1 MNKLSCN
8 KKLFLAIGI
17 LFAVAALFLAGP
29 VDAAISYPPS
39 QTAQAMTLPAPV
51 GSAAAPGVLL
61 DNFEYWETPQNHG
74 WTINHPGMPG
84 GYPLWGIG
92 VGIGAIETV
101 IDFQEG
107 SRVLEAYMPATL
119 FVPNIER
126 FSIVYQPTI
135 AVPVNDYSVFS
146 VKMRSPVAVENF
158 DTYEFVILTT
168 AGIEFH
174 LIPRAASG
182 AAILPVTN
190 AAATAE
196 VMPPEMGGAE
206 AIAITV
212 GKENA
217 DGSWHQIAVDLAEA
231 YWTATGNYLAAD
243 QALYAVYVFGNQYRM
258 DDMQMMNAA
267 LAARVGVAPYL
278 FHINHIYQQIFDNT
292 YGGTTRYIFVSDP
305 VGDSIYPV
313 RDYSMHPSR
322 GHVVEHGFGNT
333 YVQAM
338 LTGGD
343 LATINANLW
352 ITHKINQ
359 GAFSVAAD
367 PAELANIDPA
377 LTAAAYQ
384 AAVAAADAAF
394 VAAGSSLY
402 EVKLQNPGYPVTL
415 AIGVGGIDVTLPAVD
430 VYTLDGPQLLNAEMA
445 VGPQTPDG
453 GVNQILFSANIGGA
467 HDLGTCADGFIQ
479 PVALDEPLRYIP
491 LYCHSSAIPC
501 CGDQYNGFL
510 GTQEIAIVAQSLAL
524 AGYTTWPAVAKIV
537 IPPEQIMENLILTV
551 VASNG
556 MAEDV
561 EALSIITTNYP
572 VTNYPPVIEDVDDQI
587 FYVGCSGNSAYQLNA
602 TDADSFTINAAG
614 QLAGDMDQL
623 IWAASI
629 NGLPSYMYGPWTES
643 IIDQKTGLVSFC
655 PEFEGAYELVASVR
669 DQDGAEAAAAFVV
682 HCINSQTWLNHPP
695 IMLGD
700 WDHPML
706 GYAGVPLTLD
716 FSGIVDPD
724 GGELF
729 FSCNIGTIGVRPGHE
744 GHVVWEFQTMYPG
757 TYMVEIVAYDTQGG
771 YIVIPQEVIISPWW
785 SM

>member
-1 MNKLSCN
+1 M
-8 KKLFLAIGI
+8 AIGI
-17 LFAVAALFLAGP
+17 LFTVAALFLAGP
-29 VDAAISYPPS
+29 ANAAISYPPS
-39 QTAQAMTLPAPV
+39 QTAQAMSLPAPV

-74 WTINHPGMPG
+74 WTINHPGMPN

-119 FVPNIER
+119 FVPNIQR
-126 FSIVYQPTI
+126 FSIVYQPTV
-135 AVPVNDYSVFS
+135 AVPVDTYSVFS

-158 DTYEFVILTT
+158 DTYEIVVLTT
-168 AGIEFH
+168 DGVEYH
-174 LIPRAASG
+174 LIPRAAAN
-182 AAILPVTN
+182 AAILPVANPTL
-190 AAATAE
+190 TAE
-196 VMPPEMGGAE
+196 AMAPEMGGAA
-206 AIAITV
+206 AIGITV

-217 DGSWHQIAVDLAEA
+217 DGSWHQIAVDLAAA
-231 YWTATGNYLAAD
+231 YAQVTGAAIPANT
-243 QALYAVYVFGNQYRM
+243 ALYAVYVLGNQYRM
-258 DDMQMMNAA
+258 DDVQMMNAA
-267 LAARVGVAPYL
+267 LAARVGVPPYL

-292 YGGTTRYIFVSDP
+292 YGGTTRYIFVSDT
-305 VGDSIYPV
+305 VGDSIYPI

-338 LTGGD
+338 VEGGD
-343 LATINANLW
+343 LAAINAALW
-352 ITHKINQ
+352 IEHKIGL

-367 PAELANIDPA
+367 AAQVALIDPA
-377 LTAAAYQ
+377 LTVAQYQ
-384 AAVAAADAAF
+384 AAVAAAEAALGGPTL
-394 VAAGSSLY
+394 A
-402 EVKLQNPGYPVTL
+402 EVKISAPAYPITL
-415 AIGVGGIDVTLPAVD
+415 AIGVGGANVTLPAVD

-445 VGPQTPDG
+445 VGPTTPDG
-453 GVNQILFSANIGGA
+453 GVNQILFSANIGGY

-479 PVALDEPLRYIP
+479 PVPLSEPLRYIP

-501 CGDQYNGFL
+501 CGSQYNGFL
-510 GTQEIAIVAQSLAL
+510 GAQEVAMVAQSLAL

-537 IPPEQIMENLILTV
+537 IPPEQIIENLILTV

-556 MAEDV
+556 MGEDV

-587 FYVGCSGNSAYQLNA
+587 FYVGCTGNSAYQLNA

-614 QLAGDMDQL
+614 QLADDMDQL
-623 IWAASI
+623 IWAATI

-655 PEFEGAYELVASVR
+655 PEFEGAYEVVASVR
-669 DQDGAEAAAAFVV
+669 DQDGAEAAAAFIV
-682 HCINSQTWLNHPP
+682 HCINSQTWLNHAP

-706 GYAGVPLTLD
+706 GYAGSPLTLD
-716 FSGIVDPD
+716 LSGIVDPD
-724 GGELF
+724 GGDLF
-729 FSCNIGTIGVRPGHE
+729 YSCNIGCIGVRPGHE
-744 GHVVWEFQTMYPG
+744 GHAVWEFQTMYPG